1 MCLQCAAHLSDGAL
15 KVNSMRSFP
24 QPCDVCPHTEDEDG
38 AEKRGGDVCA
48 CRTLGAAVAR
58 YGDHHLPWAA
68 VRHG

>member
-1 MCLQCAAHLSDGAL
+1 
-15 KVNSMRSFP
+15 MRSFP

-48 CRTLGAAVAR
+48 CRTPGAAVAR
-58 YGDHHLPWAA
+58 YGDHRLPWAA